1 MLGLTQYFLR
11 LRAAGAA
18 LMPSAAV
25 ALGLM
30 GVSGAT
36 ADDGARNPGSRTG
49 TVLRYRIDAAQ
60 VRSRWLQAVQADAR
74 RIPQDEKIGHGGALI
89 GENQVRVTLRDASKT
104 DQAVTRLKTLAVR
117 STSFL
122 FRTSYDLTVTGGDN
136 GQIVM
141 EPSPEGLRKRED
153 GTLSRAVEVVRR
165 RVDPDGSADASAGAE
180 GKDGILV
187 QFAGLD
193 VSEVKARIATPAR
206 LTFQFVDAS
215 GPSEE
220 AGASAIPPGDELLP
234 DGTEAG
240 RFLLLHKEA
249 AVSSDDFREASA
261 GIEPAQYEP
270 CVNFELTAAGA
281 AAFARLTRD
290 GIGKRIAIVLDGKIL
305 SAPVIRSEIPGGRGM
320 ITGHFTV
327 AEASRIAL
335 LLRSGALPAPLLLVE
350 ERTIE
355 LTARR
360 RE

>member
-11 LRAAGAA
+11 LRAAGVA
-18 LMPSAAV
+18 LMPSVAV
-25 ALGLM
+25 ALGLI

-60 VRSRWLQAVQADAR
+60 VRSRWLQSVQMDAR
-74 RIPQDEKIGHGGALI
+74 RILKEEKIGHGGALI

-122 FRTSYDLTVTGGDN
+122 FRTSYDLTVTAGES

-141 EPSPEGLRKRED
+141 EPSPEGLRKRQE
-153 GTLSRAVEVVRR
+153 GTLSRAVEVVHR
-165 RVDPDGSADASAGAE
+165 RVDPDGSAGASVTTQ
-180 GKDGILV
+180 GKDGITV
-187 QFAGLD
+187 EFAGLD

-215 GPSEE
+215 GPSQE
-220 AGASAIPPGDELLP
+220 AGAGAIPPGDELLP

-240 RFLLLHKEA
+240 RFLLLYKEA
-249 AVSSDDFREASA
+249 AIGGDDFREASA
-261 GIEPAQYEP
+261 GIEPPQYEP
-270 CVNFELTAAGA
+270 CVNFELTATGA

-290 GIGKRIAIVLDGKIL
+290 NIGKRLAIVLDGKIL
-305 SAPVIRSEIPGGRGM
+305 SAPVIRSEIPNGTGQ
-320 ITGHFTV
+320 ITGHFTMD
-327 AEASRIAL
+327 EAARMAL

>member
-11 LRAAGAA
+11 LRAAGVA
-18 LMPSAAV
+18 LMPSVAV

-60 VRSRWLQAVQADAR
+60 VRSRWLQSIQADVR
-74 RIPQDEKIGHGGALI
+74 RVLKEEKIGHGGALI

-104 DQAVTRLKTLAVR
+104 DLAVTRLKTLAVR
-117 STSFL
+117 STSFP
-122 FRTSYDLTVTGGDN
+122 FRASSDLTVTAGEN
-136 GQIVM
+136 GQIVV

-165 RVDPDGSADASAGAE
+165 RLDPDGSAGASVTAE
-180 GKDGILV
+180 DKDGISV

-215 GPSEE
+215 GPSQE
-220 AGASAIPPGDELLP
+220 AGASAIPPGDELVP

-249 AVSSDDFREASA
+249 AVSSDDLREASA
-261 GIEPAQYEP
+261 GIEPPQFEP

-281 AAFARLTRD
+281 AAFARLTQD
-290 GIGKRIAIVLDGKIL
+290 NIGQRLAIVLDGKIL
-305 SAPVIRSEIPGGRGM
+305 SAPVIRSGIPGGKGM
-320 ITGHFTV
+320 ITGHFTMD
-327 AEASRIAL
+327 EAARIAL
-335 LLRSGALPAPLLLVE
+335 LLRSGSLPAPLLLVE